1 MLLRP
6 FHVLPLSI
14 DLVGPTPP
22 RYTVSQLFGSTRIW
36 LKYIGRWFSFDWN
49 VQVLPLS
56 IDLNTPEYCGFGTC
70 VSPPRPPRPPPPP
83 RAAFGSAAGAAGAG
97 GPGTAGGALSSAAS
111 ICAYITF
118 GCD

>member
-1 MLLRP
+1 MLFRP

-56 IDLNTPEYCGFGTC
+56 IDLNTPEYCGFGTWLA
-70 VSPPRPPRPPPPP
+70 PRPPRPWPPPP
-83 RAAFGSAAGAAGAG
+83 ALAAAAGAAGAG
-97 GPGTAGGALSSAAS
+97 GPGTAGGALSSPAS
-111 ICAYITF
+111 ICA
-118 GCD
+118 